1 MKGIKL
7 TMLSFALL
15 AMGGC
20 EDFVN
25 TIPKG
30 QVIPETT
37 EHYLQ
42 LTDNMQP
49 SMEYMEISSPDIKLP
64 ENDPFY
70 AFNQMGPD
78 ITNRYIWEKATFIY
92 GLDVSDINYN
102 AMYNSIYTL
111 NVIIERVLESTG
123 IAPFSKD
130 EIRAMA
136 MVHRAAAY
144 HALVQVYGNQYD
156 PATASSDLGVPLRTV
171 SDMSVF
177 VGRKSVQEVYDFI
190 IKDLKEAAGVLRE
203 DIGEYANRPSKGAA
217 YALLSRVYL
226 FMGNYDEA
234 YNYANLTLETVG
246 NQRQMIDYNTLR
258 PGQEGAAWDARQ
270 GLIGYTDLFT
280 SPAQNT
286 EVIYARNNVERWT
299 LMSEE
304 LDKLMPAWRLV
315 GEAKVPEDLRKLFMV
330 TPLSS
335 PLSGWFA
342 GTYRHHHLG
351 VDVSE
356 VYLTRAEAAL
366 RKASPD
372 VAQAQADL
380 NAVRKNRI
388 YTQWYEDTK
397 TSDVAELTDL
407 VVLER
412 RREHYMTYM
421 SFFDMK
427 RLNSGPLG
435 KTSTARDIEREP
447 ILGEVFKIKKNST
460 HYTYPIPYNVISS
473 GGYEQN
479 PGWN

>member
-20 EDFVN
+20 EDFIN

-49 SMEYMEISSPDIKLP
+49 SMEYMELSSPDIWLP

-70 AFNQMGPD
+70 SFDLMGPD
-78 ITNRYIWEKATFIY
+78 ITNRYIWEDATFIY

-123 IAPFSKD
+123 VSPYSKD

-156 PATASSDLGVPLRTV
+156 PATASTDLGVALRTM
-171 SDMSVF
+171 SDMSVH
-177 VGRKSVQEVYDFI
+177 VGRNSVQEVYDFI
-190 IKDLKEAAGVLRE
+190 IKDLKEAAEVLRE
-203 DIGEYANRPSKGAA
+203 DIGDYANRPSKAAA
-217 YALLSRVYL
+217 YGLLSRVYL

-246 NQRQMIDYNTLR
+246 DQRAMIDYNTLR
-258 PGQEGAAWDARQ
+258 PGLEGSAWDARQ
-270 GLIGYTDLFT
+270 GLIGYTDLFS

-304 LDKLMPAWRLV
+304 LDKLMPAWRNV

-330 TPLSS
+330 TPLVSN
-335 PLSGWFA
+335 LSGWFA
-342 GTYRHHHLG
+342 GSTRHHHLG

-366 RKASPD
+366 RKSSPD

-435 KTSTARDIEREP
+435 QTSTAKDFTRRIRQNTY
-447 ILGEVFKIKKNST
+447 VMRRNSL
-460 HYTYPIPYNVISS
+460 HYTYPIPYNVISE